1 MELLLGST
9 SPRRKEILQ
18 SFALQFA
25 IRSPN
30 FDEDAVPFEGDPAQ
44 HALLL
49 AREKGRSLVNQ
60 GEILPIL
67 TADTVVYKD
76 KQLYNK
82 PKNRADAA
90 RMLGELSGQWHSVF
104 TAVCLHAKGRWWEES
119 AETRV
124 LFQPLSQKMI
134 DAYLDQ
140 LPYQDKAG
148 SYLIQGPG
156 NIIVSRIEGCYFNVI
171 GLPVSCLQNLL
182 AHVGIDLWERL
193 GSQRA

>member
-1 MELLLGST
+1 MELILGST
-9 SPRRKEILQ
+9 SPRRREILQ
-18 SFALQFA
+18 NFAIQFA
-25 IRSPN
+25 SKSPQ

-49 AREKGRSLVNQ
+49 AREKGRSLVAQ
-60 GEILPIL
+60 GETLPIL

-76 KQLYNK
+76 QQLYGK
-82 PKNRADAA
+82 PKDRADAS
-90 RMLGELSGQWHSVF
+90 RILNELSGRWHSVF
-104 TAVCLHAKGRWWEES
+104 TAVCLHAKGQWWEES

-156 NIIVSRIEGCYFNVI
+156 SIIVSRIEGCYYNVI
-171 GLPVSCLQNLL
+171 GLPVNCLQSLL
-182 AHVGIDLWERL
+182 LNVGINLWERL
-193 GSQRA
+193 GNPPL